1 MPGRN
6 GRELEESPASAGI
19 AVAKL
24 RAPLVP
30 GDLEEVLLDAVV
42 EPRAAED
49 QFSEPI
55 DERFVPHDGEPLPVP
70 DEVVSELAPRVRDP
84 SVGGQLDEVAGLV
97 LLQLPGL
104 DETQLDRGGVDA
116 LLEIGLIEAEPIA
129 EELHHEV
136 VAGEV
141 IGLGHAALRIT
152 SDPRSTVSCMYEGT
166 WRMTPCPRPEVTA
179 LARELGLSET
189 TASVLVRRG
198 YDDPGKA
205 QAFLDADVPEHDPFL
220 LGDMEAACAAIRSA
234 IDSGKPICVHGD
246 YDVDGICATGLAVT
260 VLREL
265 GAQVSWHLPSRFEEG
280 YGVSRETLA
289 RLAEEGCGLVLTV
302 DCGITAVEEVA
313 GAKAA
318 GLDVVVT
325 DHHRPG
331 ETLPDCPVV
340 ATRPSEYPFPELCG
354 TGVVYKLAQALGA
367 EGLDR
372 RLDLVAL
379 ATVADVV
386 PLLDEN
392 RGLVAAGLKRLAVTT
407 NPGLRALMKAARVD
421 PATADA
427 GAIGFRLAP
436 RINAAGRL
444 GHPGTALELL
454 LTEDSKEADRLA
466 GELET
471 LNRDRQAVEDRIL
484 REALAQVAEWP
495 EANQRRR
502 GYVLAGEDWH
512 RGVIGIVASRLVE
525 RFHRPV
531 VLIAGGEEEWTGS
544 GRSIP
549 AFDLHGAL
557 GACASLLGR
566 WGGHRAAAGLSIK
579 PDNVEAF
586 AEAFA
591 AEAAAALAE
600 DDLAPVVHV
609 DAVVRGTELSLG
621 LCDELERL
629 APFGL
634 GNPGVTLLAVGCEL
648 SELGAVGEG
657 KHLKLA
663 VKADGAR
670 SGAIAF
676 GQGSQ
681 LDRYRRPVRYDVAF
695 KLAANH
701 WNGTVSPQLVVKR
714 IFDSPDRFDDL
725 RNGLVAEW
733 KAGPDAWSDFAR
745 AVFAELGVQDGGAWR
760 SLVESETFRAAL
772 KEPMPLAA

>member
-1 MPGRN
+1 
-6 GRELEESPASAGI
+6 
-19 AVAKL
+19 
-24 RAPLVP
+24 
-30 GDLEEVLLDAVV
+30 
-42 EPRAAED
+42 
-49 QFSEPI
+49 
-55 DERFVPHDGEPLPVP
+55 
-70 DEVVSELAPRVRDP
+70 
-84 SVGGQLDEVAGLV
+84 
-97 LLQLPGL
+97 
-104 DETQLDRGGVDA
+104 
-116 LLEIGLIEAEPIA
+116 
-129 EELHHEV
+129 
-136 VAGEV
+136 
-141 IGLGHAALRIT
+141 
-152 SDPRSTVSCMYEGT
+152 
-166 WRMTPCPRPEVTA
+166 MTPCPRPEVAA
-179 LARELGLSET
+179 LQGALGLSET

-198 YDDPGKA
+198 YSDPAKA
-205 QAFLDADVPEHDPFL
+205 HAFLAAEIPEHDPFL
-220 LGDMEAACAAIRSA
+220 LGDMEAACAAIRAA
-234 IDSGKPICVHGD
+234 IDAGKPICVHGD
-246 YDVDGICATGLAVT
+246 YDVDGICATALAVT

-265 GAQVSWHLPSRFEEG
+265 GAEVSWHLPSRFEEG
-280 YGVSRETLA
+280 YGLSGETLT
-289 RLAEEGCGLVLTV
+289 RLAAEGETGLVLTV

-313 GAKAA
+313 HAKEL
-318 GLDVVVT
+318 GLEVVVT

-331 ETLPDCPVV
+331 ETVPDCPVV
-340 ATRPSEYPFPELCG
+340 ATRPSGYPFPELCG

-367 EGLDR
+367 VDLDR
-372 RLDLVAL
+372 RLDLVGL

-392 RGLVAAGLKRLAVTT
+392 RGLVAAGLKRLAITS
-407 NPGLRALMKAARVD
+407 NPGLRALMSAARVD
-421 PATADA
+421 PATVDA

-454 LTEDSKEADRLA
+454 LTDDPKEADRLA

-495 EANQRRR
+495 AAKQRRR

-549 AFDLHGAL
+549 PFDLHGAL
-557 GACASLLGR
+557 GACSALLGR
-566 WGGHRAAAGLSIK
+566 WGGHRAAAGLSIH
-579 PDNVEAF
+579 PENLEAF

-591 AEAAAALAE
+591 AQAAQDLSDE
-600 DDLAPVVHV
+600 DLAPVVHV
-609 DAVVRGTELSLG
+609 DAVVRGTELTLD
-621 LCDELERL
+621 LCAELERL

-648 SELGAVGEG
+648 SDLGAVGEG

-681 LDRYRRPVRYDVAF
+681 LDRFRRAVRYDVAF

-714 IFDSPDRFDDL
+714 IFDTPDRFDDL
-725 RNGLVAEW
+725 RLGLVAEW
-733 KAGPDAWSDFAR
+733 KAGPDTWSEFAC
-745 AVFAELGVQDGGAWR
+745 AVFTELGVADGGSWR
-760 SLVESETFRAAL
+760 SLVESETFLAAL